1 MNETP
6 TPAAPAPAYPAPIC
20 YNPPKPARS
29 PSEKYRQE
37 NTNLTPQIPV
47 HLRRLRK
54 KDIAE
59 VVEIEREAFSPTWI
73 SSPFKRDLNNKHAS
87 YLVAVIEPDPN
98 EPAPDQPGAGQPA
111 NSPAQPE
118 NRAAPPTPPAEPAP
132 AEPDADAPPLPRSW
146 LARLAGRFRITG
158 APPEPPPPE
167 NHAIAGYVSVWYQG
181 DEAHIVEIA
190 VRHTLRGHGIGELL
204 LIGSLRAA
212 RARGSRVM
220 TLEARVSNFIAQRLY
235 EKYNF
240 QSVGIR
246 KGYYSDNREDAVI
259 MTTTPINAAEYA
271 RLFRTLQQTWQS
283 RWGPINIQE

>member
-1 MNETP
+1 M
-6 TPAAPAPAYPAPIC
+6 C
-20 YNPPKPARS
+20 YNPPKIQAPAAMSSAPANRG
-29 PSEKYRQE
+29 
-37 NTNLTPQIPV
+37 NAGLPQQVPV

-59 VVEIEREAFSPTWI
+59 VVEIEREAFSPMWVT
-73 SSPFKRDLNNKHAS
+73 SPFKRDLNNKHAS
-87 YLVAVIEPDPN
+87 YLVAVLEPDPE
-98 EPAPDQPGAGQPA
+98 EP
-111 NSPAQPE
+111 N
-118 NRAAPPTPPAEPAP
+118 PAEPASHAPQPGNNAP
-132 AEPDADAPPLPRSW
+132 APQPGNADTNPEPPRSW
-146 LARLAGRFRITG
+146 LSRLAGRFRLTA
-158 APPEPPPPE
+158 APPDPPPPE
-167 NHAIAGYVSVWYQG
+167 NPAIAGYVSVWYQG

-190 VRHTLRGHGIGELL
+190 VRETLRGNGIGELL

-212 RARGSRVM
+212 VARGSRVM

-259 MTTTPINAAEYA
+259 MTTTPINVAEY
-271 RLFRTLQQTWQS
+271 RKLFTTLQETWES

>member
-1 MNETP
+1 MLQSP
-6 TPAAPAPAYPAPIC
+6 KIQAPAAKSSAPVNRGKAG
-20 YNPPKPARS
+20 
-29 PSEKYRQE
+29 
-37 NTNLTPQIPV
+37 LPQQVPV

-59 VVEIEREAFSPTWI
+59 VVEIEREAFSPMWVT
-73 SSPFKRDLNNKHAS
+73 SPFKRDLNNKHAS
-87 YLVAVIEPDPN
+87 YLVAVLEPD
-98 EPAPDQPGAGQPA
+98 
-111 NSPAQPE
+111 
-118 NRAAPPTPPAEPAP
+118 P
-132 AEPDADAPPLPRSW
+132 AEPDPIAPGPAESGNPSPEPGNNAAAPPSRSETAPLRSW
-146 LARLAGRFRITG
+146 LSRLAGRFRLTA

-167 NHAIAGYVSVWYQG
+167 NPAIAGYVSVWYQG

-190 VRHTLRGHGIGELL
+190 VRETLRGNGIGELL

-212 RARGSRVM
+212 VARGSRVM

-259 MTTTPINAAEYA
+259 MTTTPINVAEYR
-271 RLFRTLQQTWQS
+271 RLFRTLQETWES